1 MELVL
6 ADSEL
11 FIYIVYRAASL
22 YRQRGCPDLDI
33 RGRQRCC
40 EENEGIELMLADPV
54 SCDPHAPSAGF
65 SRQEAG
71 LLSSPMEVHVD
82 RRITF

>member
-1 MELVL
+1 MGER
-6 ADSEL
+6 E
-11 FIYIVYRAASL
+11 I
-22 YRQRGCPDLDI
+22 RG

-71 LLSSPMEVHVD
+71 LLSSHLEVHVD
-82 RRITF
+82 RPASLYRHAGACA